1 MSKQRLERAVVVE
14 NWSRSVG
21 RSSRIHSA
29 GESDSSRATYRTSG
43 GCLLVRPLS
52 LSLQIVV
59 SHIVSG
65 GLVTSVWYRIPQY
78 SSTTKNVPRPHPPRR
93 PPQKREVERDAG
105 RDKGQRGGRGAPW
118 LPRRDA
124 SRRRAAISTSRC
136 IVNRLP
142 LFCDLGLH
150 EGGAACCAMRKHGR
164 EGFLLRSRACAG
176 LLFAN
181 TPYIHLVPVLPE
193 NPEPSLEL

>member
-52 LSLQIVV
+52 LSPNCCLAYSQRWFGNVCLVSNSTILFYKLQRRTF
-59 SHIVSG
+59 
-65 GLVTSVWYRIPQY
+65 LVRTL
-78 SSTTKNVPRPHPPRR
+78 PRR
-93 PPQKREVERDAG
+93 PPRKSARYQVERDAG

-150 EGGAACCAMRKHGR
+150 EGGAACC
-164 EGFLLRSRACAG
+164 
-176 LLFAN
+176 
-181 TPYIHLVPVLPE
+181 
-193 NPEPSLEL
+193 